1 MNTNPEITEIKNI
14 VQQNRDILQQHS
26 ITLQQHGEILQR
38 HGAILQQHGEI
49 LLEVVKEQN
58 YLRGALDQINERFST
73 LDARMNS
80 MENRIVSVEN
90 RMIALEDRMG
100 LFDARLTDTYASLS
114 KDIRDNFKWTIG
126 LMIPV
131 WFGILAAIAVEL
143 VKG

>member
-14 VQQNRDILQQHS
+14 VQQNRETLQQHS
-26 ITLQQHGEILQR
+26 Q
-38 HGAILQQHGEI
+38 ILQQHGEM

-58 YLRGALDQINERFST
+58 YLRGALDQVNERFST
-73 LDARMNS
+73 LDARIGS
-80 MENRIVSVEN
+80 LEN
-90 RMIALEDRMG
+90 RMISVE
-100 LFDARLTDTYASLS
+100 ARLTDTESRLS

-143 VKG
+143 IKG

>member
-1 MNTNPEITEIKNI
+1 MPILKLRKSKISFNRIEIFSNSTA
-14 VQQNRDILQQHS
+14 S
-26 ITLQQHGEILQR
+26 SLQQHGDMLQR

-58 YLRGALDQINERFST
+58 YLRGALDQVNERFGT

-80 MENRIVSVEN
+80 MENRIVSVEERLEG
-90 RMIALEDRMG
+90 RMNSLE
-100 LFDARLTDTYASLS
+100 ARLTDTESRLS
-114 KDIRDNFKWTIG
+114 KDIWDNFKWVVI

-143 VKG
+143 IKG

>member
-14 VQQNRDILQQHS
+14 VQQNS
-26 ITLQQHGEILQR
+26 ITLQQHGEMLQR

-90 RMIALEDRMG
+90 RMIALEDRMSS
-100 LFDARLTDTYASLS
+100 LEARLTDTEFRLS
-114 KDIRDNFKWTIG
+114 KDIRDNFKWTIA

-143 VKG
+143 IKG

>member
-14 VQQNRDILQQHS
+14 VQQNRDTLQQHS
-26 ITLQQHGEILQR
+26 Q
-38 HGAILQQHGEI
+38 ILQQHGEI

-58 YLRGALDQINERFST
+58 YLRGALDQVNERFST
-73 LDARMNS
+73 LDARMGS

-90 RMIALEDRMG
+90 RMTGLEGRMDS
-100 LFDARLTDTYASLS
+100 LNSRLTDTESRLS

-126 LMIPV
+126 LMIPI

-143 VKG
+143 IKG

>member
-1 MNTNPEITEIKNI
+1 MNANPEITEIKNI
-14 VQQNRDILQQHS
+14 VQQNRDTLQQHSQILQQH
-26 ITLQQHGEILQR
+26 R
-38 HGAILQQHGEI
+38 EI

-58 YLRGALDQINERFST
+58 YLRGALDQVNERFST

-90 RMIALEDRMG
+90 RMTGLEGRMG
-100 LFDARLTDTYASLS
+100 SLDSRLTDTESRLS
-114 KDIRDNFKWTIG
+114 KDIRDNLKWTIG

-143 VKG
+143 IKG

>member
-14 VQQNRDILQQHS
+14 VQQNS
-26 ITLQQHGEILQR
+26 ITLQQHGEMLQR

-58 YLRGALDQINERFST
+58 YLRGALDQVNERFST

-80 MENRIVSVEN
+80 MENRI
-90 RMIALEDRMG
+90 IALEDRMSS
-100 LFDARLTDTYASLS
+100 LEARLTDTEFRLS

-131 WFGILAAIAVEL
+131 WFGILAAIAIEL
-143 VKG
+143 IKG

>member
-1 MNTNPEITEIKNI
+1 MNTNPEILEIKNI
-14 VQQNRDILQQHS
+14 VQQNRDM
-26 ITLQQHGEILQR
+26 LQR
-38 HGAILQQHGEI
+38 HGEILQQHGEI

-58 YLRGALDQINERFST
+58 YLHGALDQVNERLGT

-90 RMIALEDRMG
+90 RMNSLE
-100 LFDARLTDTYASLS
+100 ARLTDTESRLR

-126 LMIPV
+126 LMVPV
-131 WFGILAAIAVEL
+131 WFGILAAITVEL

>member
-1 MNTNPEITEIKNI
+1 M
-14 VQQNRDILQQHS
+14 
-26 ITLQQHGEILQR
+26 LQR
-38 HGAILQQHGEI
+38 HGAILQQHSEI

-58 YLRGALDQINERFST
+58 YLRGALDQVNERFGT
-73 LDARMNS
+73 LDSRMNS

-100 LFDARLTDTYASLS
+100 SFDARLTDTYASLS

-131 WFGILAAIAVEL
+131 WFGILVAIIVEL

>member
-1 MNTNPEITEIKNI
+1 MAVHWKCLSNSKIY
-14 VQQNRDILQQHS
+14 H
-26 ITLQQHGEILQR
+26 
-38 HGAILQQHGEI
+38 
-49 LLEVVKEQN
+49 
-58 YLRGALDQINERFST
+58 ST
-73 LDARMNS
+73 LDARMNL

-126 LMIPV
+126 LMVPV
-131 WFGILAAIAVEL
+131 WFGILLAIIVEF

>member
-14 VQQNRDILQQHS
+14 VQQNKDM
-26 ITLQQHGEILQR
+26 LQR
-38 HGAILQQHGEI
+38 HSQVLQQHGEI

-58 YLRGALDQINERFST
+58 YLRGALDQVNERFGT

-90 RMIALEDRMG
+90 RMNSLE
-100 LFDARLTDTYASLS
+100 ARLTDTESQLS

-143 VKG
+143 IKS

>member
-1 MNTNPEITEIKNI
+1 M
-14 VQQNRDILQQHS
+14 
-26 ITLQQHGEILQR
+26 
-38 HGAILQQHGEI
+38 
-49 LLEVVKEQN
+49 LEVVKEQN

-100 LFDARLTDTYASLS
+100 SFDARLTDTYASLS

-126 LMIPV
+126 LMISV
-131 WFGILAAIAVEL
+131 WIGIFIIIIV
-143 VKG
+143 G

>member
-1 MNTNPEITEIKNI
+1 MNTDPEIVEIKNI

-26 ITLQQHGEILQR
+26 ITLQQHGEILQ
-38 HGAILQQHGEI
+38 QHGEI

-58 YLRGALDQINERFST
+58 YLRGALDQVNERFGT

-90 RMIALEDRMG
+90 RMNSLE
-100 LFDARLTDTYASLS
+100 ARLNDTESRLS

-131 WFGILAAIAVEL
+131 WFGILAAIAIEL

>member
-1 MNTNPEITEIKNI
+1 MNTNPEISEIKNI
-14 VQQNRDILQQHS
+14 VQQNRDM
-26 ITLQQHGEILQR
+26 LQR
-38 HGAILQQHGEI
+38 HGEILQQHGEI

-58 YLRGALDQINERFST
+58 YLRGALDQVNERFGT

-90 RMIALEDRMG
+90 RMNSLE
-100 LFDARLTDTYASLS
+100 ARLTDTESRLS

>member
-14 VQQNRDILQQHS
+14 VQQNS
-26 ITLQQHGEILQR
+26 ITLQQHSEILQR
-38 HGAILQQHGEI
+38 HGTILQQHSEI

-58 YLRGALDQINERFST
+58 YLRGALDQVNERFST

-100 LFDARLTDTYASLS
+100 SFDARLTDTYSSLS

-126 LMIPV
+126 LIILV
-131 WFGILAAIAVEL
+131 WFGILVAIIVEL

>member
-14 VQQNRDILQQHS
+14 VQQNRDM
-26 ITLQQHGEILQR
+26 LQR
-38 HGAILQQHGEI
+38 HSEILQQHGEI

-58 YLRGALDQINERFST
+58 YLRGALDQVNERFGT

-90 RMIALEDRMG
+90 RMNSLE
-100 LFDARLTDTYASLS
+100 ARLTDTESRLS

-143 VKG
+143 IKG

>member
-58 YLRGALDQINERFST
+58 YLRRALDQVNEQF
-73 LDARMNS
+73 MVN
-80 MENRIVSVEN
+80 
-90 RMIALEDRMG
+90 
-100 LFDARLTDTYASLS
+100 
-114 KDIRDNFKWTIG
+114 
-126 LMIPV
+126 
-131 WFGILAAIAVEL
+131 
-143 VKG
+143 